1 MAEERYLE
9 LFLEEANEQLEEL
22 GQSLIQLEKDSSDP
36 ETING
41 IFRNAH
47 TLKSSAAFVGFD
59 GLSRTAH
66 HMEDL
71 LQLIRAGQMSVT
83 TPLVTLLFT
92 CLDRMRAFVAGVA
105 AGNSPED
112 DFADVIAALDQSK
125 ASASAGRG
133 PSPSSS
139 SSASSSSGFSPSLPP
154 VPFASEPAAQASGGF
169 ELSMG
174 EQEALKAQA
183 GAQRIYEGY
192 VRVDSDAPMKALRFM
207 LLVQNLKKAG
217 TVFKCSPSEQDL
229 DEGKAGAEF
238 HFYFFGDISSPDL
251 TKLCQIDMVEET
263 RLSEKHT
270 GGVREMKAQ
279 EDTAVKTRNIK
290 VSSEKIDYLLN
301 SVGELVITNSGLQKV
316 YEDLQEAIKDPGLL
330 SELKSRI
337 DQAGRIARDLQSGI
351 MKTRMIPVGL
361 VFHRFTRPVRDLALE
376 LGKDVQFEFQGEET
390 EMDKNIIDGLNE
402 PLLHLVRNALDHG
415 IESPENRQ
423 KSGKP
428 PKGHLVMH
436 AYQSGNNIYL
446 EVRDD
451 GKGLSKERILQK
463 AKEAGL
469 VRTEATLTDDEIYAF
484 IFHPGFSTADQVTDM
499 SGRGVGMNAV
509 KKMVQEFKGSISVR
523 NDPGKGVAFVLS
535 FPLTLAI
542 VSAILVQVGDEQY
555 AFPLSDV
562 TETMRLDRREITSL
576 QGREVVH
583 LRGDIL
589 PIFPLSRLM
598 GSQHTSME
606 EELPVIIAS
615 VSGRKI
621 AFLVD
626 HMVGKKEIVI
636 KSLEQNYRAVRG
648 LIGACLM
655 GDGSIVMVLDVH
667 GLMELAQREM
677 SADRSIAALD
687 AIAAM
692 ENGAV
697 LATRGYNQKVQAMTT
712 RIRPLRRSRA
722 ESESREKDR
731 EKELEEKA
739 KEHEM
744 REQRAREQDREHE
757 ARRAAS
763 VSEARQPA
771 ESAPLAS
778 PSAPIIF
785 SASKPPAESAQ
796 QSSPSSFDDLD
807 EIPELVDIEH
817 DSAPHIDHPDV
828 KATYV
833 EGNES
838 SLRAAIRP
846 EDFPKLNAIVN
857 TGMMQAG
864 LVLSQL
870 LGSQVDVS
878 VPEFQAIDFGR
889 LKEFLPPEPLVG
901 VFISSDTGFRSI
913 LLLVFDEETAYR
925 AGADLMGLPQTETA
939 RVSAEDLQSVLSE
952 LTNIVGASILNEI
965 ANKTGVSIPPTV
977 PGYVHGTTQQLVTLL
992 TDRDAGVA
1000 NRKLLY
1006 FSTDFYR
1013 DQMQLFGR
1021 IFFMPDEN
1029 SLSEVIRKL

>member
-9 LFLEEANEQLEEL
+9 LFLEEAGEQIEEL
-22 GQSLIQLEKDSSDP
+22 GQSLIQLERDSRDP
-36 ETING
+36 EIING

-71 LQLIRAGQMSVT
+71 LQLIRSGQMSVT
-83 TPLVTLLFT
+83 TPLVTLLFK
-92 CLDRMRAFVAGVA
+92 CLDRIRAFVAGVSS
-105 AGNSPED
+105 GKTPED
-112 DFADVIAALDQSK
+112 DFSDIIQALDASK
-125 ASASAGRG
+125 AASPGQIQTGTAGSAAPSVPQAPFALEPASA
-133 PSPSSS
+133 P
-139 SSASSSSGFSPSLPP
+139 AS
-154 VPFASEPAAQASGGF
+154 GF

-183 GAQRIYEGY
+183 GSMRIYEGY
-192 VRVDSDAPMKALRFM
+192 VRVDADAPMKALRFM
-207 LLVQNLKKAG
+207 LLVQNLKKSG
-217 TVFKCSPSEQDL
+217 TVFKSSPTEQEL

-238 HFYFFGDISSPDL
+238 RFYFWGDISSPEL

-263 RLSEKHT
+263 RLSEKHL
-270 GGVREMKAQ
+270 GGGLRETKTQ

-316 YEDLQEAIKDPGLL
+316 YEDLQDAIKDPGLL

-402 PLLHLVRNALDHG
+402 PLLHLVRNSLDHG
-415 IESPENRQ
+415 IETPAERQ
-423 KSGKP
+423 KAGKP
-428 PKGHLVMH
+428 AQGRLTMH

-451 GKGLSKERILQK
+451 GRGLNKEKILQK

-469 VRTEATLTDDEIYAF
+469 VRSESTLTDDEIYSF
-484 IFHPGFSTADQVTDM
+484 VFHPGFSTAEQVTDL

-523 NDPGKGVAFVLS
+523 NEPGKSLAFVLS

-542 VSAILVQVGDEQY
+542 VSAILVQVEDEQY

-576 QGREVVH
+576 QGREVIH

-589 PIFPLSRLM
+589 PVFPLSRLM
-598 GSQHTSME
+598 GSQHHSTE

-626 HMVGKKEIVI
+626 QMIGKKEIVI
-636 KSLEQNYRAVRG
+636 KSLEQNFRTVRG

-667 GLMELAQREM
+667 GLMELAQKEM

-712 RIRPLRRSRA
+712 RIRPLRRART
-722 ESESREKDR
+722 
-731 EKELEEKA
+731 EEK
-739 KEHEM
+739 KEAPPQSAPAEEKQP
-744 REQRAREQDREHE
+744 RQPVLPR
-757 ARRAAS
+757 
-763 VSEARQPA
+763 SEAPTAPVSMPA
-771 ESAPLAS
+771 LVSAETHDIKTVEAEDDEYEM
-778 PSAPIIF
+778 
-785 SASKPPAESAQ
+785 PA
-796 QSSPSSFDDLD
+796 
-807 EIPELVDIEH
+807 LVDLELP
-817 DSAPHIDHPDV
+817 AVQAEVPHIEHPDV

-833 EGNES
+833 EGNEA
-838 SLRAAIRP
+838 SLRSAVRP
-846 EDFPKLNAIVN
+846 EDFPKLNAVVN

-889 LKEFLPPEPLVG
+889 LGEFLPPEPIVG

-913 LLLVFDEETAYR
+913 LLLVFDEETGYR
-925 AGADLMGLPQTETA
+925 AGADLMGLPQSDTEK
-939 RVSAEDLQSVLSE
+939 VSKEDLQSVLSE

-965 ANKTGVSIPPTV
+965 ANKTGAAIPPTV
-977 PGYVHGTTQQLVTLL
+977 PGYVHGTVKELIGMLKT
-992 TDRDAGVA
+992 RDPEVQG
-1000 NRKLLY
+1000 RKLLY

-1013 DQMQLFGR
+1013 EGMQLFGR
-1021 IFFMPDEN
+1021 IFFMPDGT
-1029 SLSEVIRKL
+1029 SLSEIIRKL

>member
-105 AGNSPED
+105 SGNNPED

-125 ASASAGRG
+125 ANASVAPAKQ
-133 PSPSSS
+133 PSPSSF
-139 SSASSSSGFSPSLPP
+139 ASSSPGASSPSLPP
-154 VPFASEPAAQASGGF
+154 VPFSTDGPSAQAGGF
-169 ELSMG
+169 DLSVG

-183 GAQRIYEGY
+183 GSARVYEGY
-192 VRVDSDAPMKALRFM
+192 VRVDSDSPMKALRFM

-217 TVFKCSPSEQDL
+217 TVFKCSPTEQEL

-238 HFYFFGDISSPDL
+238 QFYFFGDISSPDL

-263 RLSEKHT
+263 RLSEKHP
-270 GGVREMKAQ
+270 GGVRESKAQ

-402 PLLHLVRNALDHG
+402 PLLHLVRNSLDHG
-415 IESPENRQ
+415 FESPADRQ
-423 KSGKP
+423 KAGKP
-428 PKGHLVMH
+428 AKGHLAMH

-451 GKGLSKERILQK
+451 GRGLSKERILQK

-469 VRTEATLTDDEIYAF
+469 VRSEATLTDDEIYAF

-589 PIFPLSRLM
+589 PVFPLSRLM
-598 GSQHTSME
+598 GSQHTSTE
-606 EELPVIIAS
+606 DELPVIIAS

-626 HMVGKKEIVI
+626 QMVGKKEIVI

-667 GLMELAQREM
+667 GLMELAQKEM

-712 RIRPLRRSRA
+712 RIRPLRRARA
-722 ESESREKDR
+722 ESESREKEK
-731 EKELEEKA
+731 EKELQREE
-739 KEHEM
+739 E
-744 REQRAREQDREHE
+744 RAHQSHE
-757 ARRAAS
+757 ARRRDAAAAAAA
-763 VSEARQPA
+763 EAATRPPA
-771 ESAPLAS
+771 QSAPLVS
-778 PSAPIIF
+778 PSAPVIF
-785 SASKPPAESAQ
+785 SASVPEAAVVREPASAEL
-796 QSSPSSFDDLD
+796 DDLD
-807 EIPELVDIEH
+807 EIPELVDLEQ
-817 DSAPHIDHPDV
+817 DSAPHIDHPVV

-833 EGNES
+833 EGNEA
-838 SLRAAIRP
+838 SLKASIRA

-925 AGADLMGLPQTETA
+925 AGADLMGLPQA
-939 RVSAEDLQSVLSE
+939 DAASVSAEDLQSVLSE

-977 PGYVHGTTQQLVTLL
+977 PGYVHGTTKQLIALL
-992 TDRDAGVA
+992 TERDEAVA

-1029 SLSEVIRKL
+1029 SLSEIIRKL

>member
-9 LFLEEANEQLEEL
+9 LFLEEAGEQLEEL
-22 GQSLIQLEKDSSDP
+22 GQSLIQLERDSRDP
-36 ETING
+36 EIING

-71 LQLIRAGQMSVT
+71 LQLIRSGQLSVT
-83 TPLVTLLFT
+83 TPLVNLLFK
-92 CLDRMRAFVAGVA
+92 CLDRIRAFVAGVSS
-105 AGNSPED
+105 GKTPDD
-112 DFADVIAALDQSK
+112 DFSDIISELDANKAAAAKSPGPVSTPGP
-125 ASASAGRG
+125 ASVPEAPFTSVAE
-133 PSPSSS
+133 
-139 SSASSSSGFSPSLPP
+139 SSSGPSL
-154 VPFASEPAAQASGGF
+154 

-183 GAQRIYEGY
+183 GSSRVYEGY
-192 VRVDSDAPMKALRFM
+192 VRVDADAPMKAPRFM
-207 LLVQNLKKAG
+207 LLVQNLKKSG
-217 TVFKCSPSEQDL
+217 TVFKCAPSEQEL
-229 DEGKAGAEF
+229 DEGKAGSEF
-238 HFYFFGDISSPDL
+238 HFYFFGDISSAEL

-263 RLSEKHT
+263 RLSEKQS
-270 GGVREMKAQ
+270 GGGMRETKSQ

-316 YEDLQEAIKDPGLL
+316 YEDLQDAIKDPGLL

-415 IESPENRQ
+415 IETPQERQ
-423 KSGKP
+423 KAGKP
-428 PKGHLVMH
+428 AQGRLTMH

-451 GKGLSKERILQK
+451 GRGLNKEKILQK
-463 AKEAGL
+463 ARDAGL
-469 VRTEATLTDDEIYAF
+469 VRSEAVLTDDEIYNF
-484 IFHPGFSTADQVTDM
+484 VFHPGFSTAEQVTDL

-509 KKMVQEFKGSISVR
+509 KKMVQEFKGSVSIR
-523 NDPGKGVAFVLS
+523 NEPGKSLAFVLS

-542 VSAILVQVGDEQY
+542 VSAILVQVEDEQY

-576 QGREVVH
+576 QGREVIH

-589 PIFPLSRLM
+589 PVFPLSRLM
-598 GSQHTSME
+598 GSQHHSTE

-626 HMVGKKEIVI
+626 QMVGKKEIVI
-636 KSLEQNYRAVRG
+636 KSLEQNFRAVRG

-667 GLMELAQREM
+667 GLMELAQKEM

-712 RIRPLRRSRA
+712 RIRPLRRVRS
-722 ESESREKDR
+722 D
-731 EKELEEKA
+731 EKETRPAAETGVSVEE
-739 KEHEM
+739 
-744 REQRAREQDREHE
+744 
-757 ARRAAS
+757 RR
-763 VSEARQPA
+763 
-771 ESAPLAS
+771 
-778 PSAPIIF
+778 
-785 SASKPPAESAQ
+785 PPAPVITPVAPVSVPAAPAAPPLETRVE
-796 QSSPSSFDDLD
+796 QSEDDAY
-807 EIPELVDIEH
+807 EMPALVDIES
-817 DSAPHIDHPDV
+817 DPLSTSVPHIEHPDV
-828 KATYV
+828 QATYV
-833 EGNES
+833 EGNEA
-838 SLRAAIRP
+838 SLRNSVRP

-878 VPEFQAIDFGR
+878 VPEFQAIDFNR
-889 LKEFLPPEPLVG
+889 LKEFLPPEPIVG

-913 LLLVFDEETAYR
+913 LLLVFDEETGYR
-925 AGADLMGLPQTETA
+925 AGADLMGLPQSDTE
-939 RVSAEDLQSVLSE
+939 RVSRDDLQSVLSE

-965 ANKTGVSIPPTV
+965 ANKTGAAIPPTV
-977 PGYVHGTTQQLVTLL
+977 PGYVHGTVKELIAML
-992 TDRDAGVA
+992 TARDPAVAG
-1000 NRKLLY
+1000 RKLLY

-1013 DQMQLFGR
+1013 EGMQLFGR
-1021 IFFMPDEN
+1021 IFFMPDEA
-1029 SLSEVIRKL
+1029 SLSEIIRKL